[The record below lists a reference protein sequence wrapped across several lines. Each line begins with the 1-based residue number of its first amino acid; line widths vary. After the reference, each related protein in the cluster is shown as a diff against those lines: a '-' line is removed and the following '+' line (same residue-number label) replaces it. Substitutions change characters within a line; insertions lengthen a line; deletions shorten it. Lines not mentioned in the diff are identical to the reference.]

1 MSGPSPASADGLNG
15 PELGQTDGATVL
27 RGGVWGLLVAVV
39 PPLQTLLISI
49 AAARLLGAEDFGR
62 QSFMAFISVSCVSVF
77 AARVP
82 AALSRFGAELFGA
95 GENGMVVGLL
105 RWTVRVQVLS
115 GLAAAVGFTAAAV
128 FGATPSG
135 GWVLAGLAT
144 WVACV
149 HAAASS
155 FLVAA
160 QRWRDSLLPGLVTTI
175 AAVIAAISVLAL
187 GGGITGYFAVEFA
200 VAAVNLAWTTR
211 YAARLRGQL
220 GETVPITSA
229 RRREFRSFMQ
239 ASTFFAVIEFVVLS
253 RSEVVFLRHYSG
265 ATEVALYSVAFAAA
279 AAVGRVPAM
288 VTNVALPAVA
298 TLHGAGEHDRIRWG
312 YWRGTRLLI
321 ALCPT
326 LVAVAAGLGAALLG
340 LVYGSEYHGAQPVLA
355 ILLTPFALL
364 PVTGMASALLWI
376 FGRMRFLVIWGVI
389 GTIADLGLAFLLVPP
404 WGAEG
409 AAVVNVVAQLVVG
422 VPSLV
427 LVGRMLA
434 PAELEPRFMVS
445 SIVLALL
452 AGLATLVP
460 IVLLDGF
467 AEVVAAGA
475 AAAVVLWL
483 ATGRLALLSEED
495 TAWLTEAAGH
505 RIGPLAPL
513 LRRLGGPTRRGAADA
528 VRGG

>member
-1 MSGPSPASADGLNG
+1 VSGPSPLSADGQDG
-15 PELGQTDGATVL
+15 PLLGQTDSATVL
-27 RGGVWGLLVAVV
+27 RGGAWGLLVAIV

-82 AALSRFGAELFGA
+82 AALSRFGAELLGA

-105 RWTVRVQVLS
+105 RWTVRVQILS
-115 GLAAAVGFTAAAV
+115 GAVAAGGFVAAAV
-128 FGATPSG
+128 FGAEPSG

-144 WVACV
+144 WVACI
-149 HAAASS
+149 HASASS

-175 AAVIAAISVLAL
+175 AAVIAAITVLAL
-187 GGGITGYFAVEFA
+187 GGGITGYFAVEFVISA
-200 VAAVNLAWTTR
+200 INLVWTTR
-211 YAARLRGQL
+211 YAARLRRRL
-220 GETVPITSA
+220 GDPVPITPE
-229 RRREFRSFMQ
+229 RRREFRGFMQ

-279 AAVGRVPAM
+279 AAVGRVPEM

-298 TLHGAGEHDRIRWG
+298 TLHGAGEHDRIRSG
-312 YWRGTRLLI
+312 YWRATRLLI
-321 ALCPT
+321 ALCPA

-340 LVYGSEYHGAQPVLA
+340 LVYGREYHDAQPVLV

-364 PVTGMASALLWI
+364 PVAGMASALLWI

-389 GTIADLGLAFLLVPP
+389 GTIVDVGLAFVLVPL
-404 WGAEG
+404 WGADG

-427 LVGRMLA
+427 LVAQLLA
-434 PAELEPRFMVS
+434 PSVLDPRLIANS
-445 SIVLALL
+445 LIVALS

-460 IVLLDGF
+460 ILLLEGV
-467 AEVVAAGA
+467 AEVLVAGLA
-475 AAAVVLWL
+475 ALAVLWL
-483 ATGRLALLSEED
+483 ATGRLALLSAED
-495 TAWLTEAAGH
+495 TMWLTDAAGQ
-505 RIGPLAPL
+505 RVGPLAPV
-513 LRRLGGPTRRGAADA
+513 LRRLGPMRLGAAGPA
-528 VRGG
+528 RGG